1 MADEAKQ
8 ETSKAQAAKAQDD
21 GQGAIEKA
29 RAEAEKARLETK
41 VVRGYPDG
49 SSDEST
55 LGALQDSHG
64 DPMGGP
70 TVGDLNPAYDPAA
83 STHAGA
89 AK

>member
-8 ETSKAQAAKAQDD
+8 ETSKAQAAKAQAD
-21 GQGAIEKA
+21 GPVEKA